1 MKSDVFVS
9 YASGDR
15 DRVFDLVERLRAAG
29 VSVWIDQM
37 GIEGASMWS
46 QEIVEAIDKCKVLIL
61 AISQSS
67 TESENV
73 VKELALASERR
84 KNILPVCLDLSGI
97 PKSME
102 YQLAG
107 IQRVEYLEGNEA
119 QGIEAINRALD
130 KLDVTFVD
138 GFGQSYE
145 GGKQGR
151 QASRPDQLQG
161 NSSSLWPK
169 AKVGLFFMAVLAIGL
184 FLNDV
189 FFHKTCHSVLLNK
202 FCLLYTSPS
211 PRDS

>member
-84 KNILPVCLDLSGI
+84 KNILPVCL
-97 PKSME
+97 E
-102 YQLAG
+102 
-107 IQRVEYLEGNEA
+107 
-119 QGIEAINRALD
+119 
-130 KLDVTFVD
+130 
-138 GFGQSYE
+138 
-145 GGKQGR
+145 
-151 QASRPDQLQG
+151 
-161 NSSSLWPK
+161 
-169 AKVGLFFMAVLAIGL
+169 
-184 FLNDV
+184 
-189 FFHKTCHSVLLNK
+189 
-202 FCLLYTSPS
+202 
-211 PRDS
+211 